1 MTTIHLPW
9 ISALTAG
16 VLLILQMLLMLSAG
30 LNRGRS
36 RRAVGG
42 DGDNSDPELNRR
54 VRRHGNLAENAAIF
68 IAGYTLLELLGE
80 TTLSLEIACGV
91 FVLARLLHAIGFSF
105 RNTANLPRVLG
116 VVLTLV
122 SGLYLGARLVMVA
135 AVHLCPV
142 IGAL

>member
-1 MTTIHLPW
+1 MTTIHMPW

-68 IAGYTLLELLGE
+68 VAGYTLLELLGE
-80 TTLSLEIACGV
+80 TPLALEVACGV